1 MNAFELQRKL
11 TKTYAIRN
19 WKVTKSFRTLLKSFI
34 LTYEMRVHTV
44 VVNSPD
50 RISQPVPSPTPSN
63 STDSRAPMIAQ
74 RRAQI
79 AALVRTAGAQ
89 RVADLAER
97 FQVSEVTIRGDL
109 MQLEKQGQLVRDR
122 GGALPLH
129 HSRELTSLLAVETRA
144 HLQIDEKQ
152 RIAHAAARLV
162 SPGDTIL
169 MDAGTT
175 VVEMAPHLA
184 GITPLTVV
192 TNALNVALEVAAKTD
207 AQVILLGGT
216 LSRESSSVLGSLAEN
231 ALGELLVQKAFL
243 GTQAFDLEH
252 GFTDTTLEIAQV
264 KRAMI
269 RSARRVILLS
279 DSSKLG
285 RTGFIKVAP
294 LTAVHTLITDIAL
307 PPDARTAL
315 EALGIEVLAV

>member
-1 MNAFELQRKL
+1 M
-11 TKTYAIRN
+11 
-19 WKVTKSFRTLLKSFI
+19 
-34 LTYEMRVHTV
+34 
-44 VVNSPD
+44 
-50 RISQPVPSPTPSN
+50 PSPTV
-63 STDSRAPMIAQ
+63 TDSDSARAPMILQ

-79 AALVRTAGAQ
+79 ADLVRESGAV

-97 FQVSEVTIRGDL
+97 FKVSEVTIRNDL

-122 GGALPLH
+122 GGALPLDQV
-129 HSRELTSLLAVETRA
+129 RELTSLLAVEQRA
-144 HLQIDEKQ
+144 HLQIAEKQ
-152 RIAHAAARLV
+152 RIAKAAAALV

-192 TNALNVALEVAAKTD
+192 TNALNVALEVAAKTE
-207 AQVILLGGT
+207 ARVILLGGT
-216 LSRESSSVLGSLAEN
+216 FSRESSSTLGSLAEHT
-231 ALGELLVQKAFL
+231 LGELLVQKAFL

-252 GFTDTTLEIAQV
+252 GFTDTTLEIAQI

-269 RSARRVILLS
+269 RSSRRVILLT

-285 RTGFIKVAP
+285 HSGFIKVAP
-294 LTAVHTLITDIAL
+294 LTAVQTMITDTGLRA
-307 PPDARTAL
+307 DVRAEL
-315 EALGIEVLAV
+315 EKLGVEVQCV